1 MFLSDVS
8 IRRPVLATVANLLLM
23 AFGLVA
29 YTRMQVRE
37 YPDIET
43 PVVSVSASYP
53 GAAAEVVETQVRV
66 FDHRLL
72 PAPIRDNPAY
82 WRSRPMIE
90 VLCHEI
96 EGSTPH
102 APVALARGA
111 AKPLGLPLQ

>member
-1 MFLSDVS
+1 MSPADELANTRVQIARLKARERALRQILGDDVQG
-8 IRRPVLATVANLLLM
+8 RLGRW
-23 AFGLVA
+23 
-29 YTRMQVRE
+29 TR
-37 YPDIET
+37 
-43 PVVSVSASYP
+43 
-53 GAAAEVVETQVRV
+53 AEVVETQVRV

>member
-1 MFLSDVS
+1 MVWQAVGRLKARERALRQILVDDVQG
-8 IRRPVLATVANLLLM
+8 RLGRW
-23 AFGLVA
+23 
-29 YTRMQVRE
+29 TR
-37 YPDIET
+37 
-43 PVVSVSASYP
+43 
-53 GAAAEVVETQVRV
+53 AEVVETQVRV